1 MLLIQH
7 RVSWLFMYLPLDIKK
22 KTNLSVIT
30 STIIVIA
37 TLLIFVI
44 DLVVAKRGNF
54 YIVSEKKENQ
64 KKVSL
69 ILTKIDSEK
78 HHTQT

>member
-1 MLLIQH
+1 
-7 RVSWLFMYLPLDIKK
+7 MYLPLDIKK

-78 HHTQT
+78 HHTQTWLQLQI

>member
-1 MLLIQH
+1 
-7 RVSWLFMYLPLDIKK
+7 MYLSLDIKK

>member
-1 MLLIQH
+1 
-7 RVSWLFMYLPLDIKK
+7 MYLPLDMKK

>member
-1 MLLIQH
+1 
-7 RVSWLFMYLPLDIKK
+7 MYLPLDIKK